1 MSKENTIES
10 PKKRR
15 DKGDGSL
22 FKNGNNKWVG
32 RYNGKEFTAAT
43 KSEAKSKLEH
53 YKMLVTS
60 NNALSK
66 NYSVKQYGEKY
77 LFHKQLQVARKKF
90 KETSY
95 DRLEATYYNQIL
107 THKISNVHMSN
118 LTGRIIQEFIDDLI
132 PKYSLS
138 TIRKTYLFLHAMIT
152 FGVENDDLPRNYDPM
167 KLVELPD
174 EKALTIKTK
183 SIEIIPDNQLD
194 SLIQTAMATK
204 DNGSLLYRYGPLITF
219 GLNTG
224 LRECELL
231 ALSRKNIIKK
241 NNGKKEY
248 HVKEGASI
256 VKNRDSGATTK
267 TKYILTT
274 PKYPNSFRSVPLNN
288 DALRCLNLMI
298 SRYGPSLYR
307 EDLIVSTKNGWLP
320 TKRNLQNAFDS
331 ILRSA
336 GLPHYGLHSLRHTF
350 ATRLLKRVT
359 NQQELKEAAEIIGD
373 DYNVIVSTY
382 LHTDELDKAK
392 LIDSLC
398 S

>member
-107 THKISNVHMSN
+107 THKIANVHMSN

-183 SIEIIPDNQLD
+183 SIEIIPDN
-194 SLIQTAMATK
+194 
-204 DNGSLLYRYGPLITF
+204 NFWP
-219 GLNTG
+219 
-224 LRECELL
+224 
-231 ALSRKNIIKK
+231 
-241 NNGKKEY
+241 
-248 HVKEGASI
+248 
-256 VKNRDSGATTK
+256 
-267 TKYILTT
+267 
-274 PKYPNSFRSVPLNN
+274 
-288 DALRCLNLMI
+288 
-298 SRYGPSLYR
+298 
-307 EDLIVSTKNGWLP
+307 
-320 TKRNLQNAFDS
+320 
-331 ILRSA
+331 
-336 GLPHYGLHSLRHTF
+336 
-350 ATRLLKRVT
+350 
-359 NQQELKEAAEIIGD
+359 
-373 DYNVIVSTY
+373 
-382 LHTDELDKAK
+382 
-392 LIDSLC
+392 
-398 S
+398 